1 MYKVAVIF
9 IAAVITFVVTY
20 VAVACR
26 KILKTECDIRRQ
38 NKDEFELYAGR
49 RSSSLADE
57 NIGNPPESNFLKNFF
72 MSDPDEEDCFGDD
85 LKIHSQK
92 YYALSQEVKDYYD
105 EVVLCS
111 LSVKGSQRYF
121 CDDYEEYC
129 LRGTRLVRFVIHKG
143 AVICEL
149 VIPSAKEKTDGQNK
163 YFTRQNSF
171 KINLADDTSVAAVK
185 AVIRVIAAMTN
196 DCPAEQGNK
205 VCDNCVKNNKR

>member
-9 IAAVITFVVTY
+9 IAAVITLVVVY

-26 KILKTECDIRRQ
+26 KILKTERDIRRQ
-38 NKDEFELYAGR
+38 NKDEFELYSDKRLPSPAE
-49 RSSSLADE
+49 E
-57 NIGNPPESNFLKNFF
+57 NIEKKSESGFLKNFF
-72 MSDPDEEDCFGDD
+72 MSDPDEDDCFDDD

-105 EVVLCS
+105 EVVLCA

-121 CDDYEEYC
+121 CDEYEEYC
-129 LRGTRLVRFVIHKG
+129 LGETRLVRFRIHKG
-143 AVICEL
+143 AAVCEL
-149 VIPSAKEKTDGQNK
+149 VIPSSKEKSAGRNK
-163 YFTRQNSF
+163 YFARQNSF
-171 KINLADDTSVAAVK
+171 KINLADETSVAAVK

>member
-9 IAAVITFVVTY
+9 IAAVITLVVTY

-38 NKDEFELYAGR
+38 NKDEFELYSGR
-49 RSSSLADE
+49 RSSSPADE
-57 NIGNPPESNFLKNFF
+57 NIGKPPESNFLKNFF
-72 MSDPDEEDCFGDD
+72 MSDPDEEDCFGND

-105 EVVLCS
+105 EVVLCA
-111 LSVKGSQRYF
+111 LSVKGSRRYF
-121 CDDYEEYC
+121 CDEYEEYC
-129 LRGTRLVRFVIHKG
+129 LDETRLVRFGIHKG
-143 AVICEL
+143 AAACEL
-149 VIPSAKEKTDGQNK
+149 VIPSAKEMKDVRNK
-163 YFTRQNSF
+163 YPARQNSF
-171 KINLADDTSVAAVK
+171 KINLTDETSVAAVK
-185 AVIRVIAAMTN
+185 AIIRVIAAMTN